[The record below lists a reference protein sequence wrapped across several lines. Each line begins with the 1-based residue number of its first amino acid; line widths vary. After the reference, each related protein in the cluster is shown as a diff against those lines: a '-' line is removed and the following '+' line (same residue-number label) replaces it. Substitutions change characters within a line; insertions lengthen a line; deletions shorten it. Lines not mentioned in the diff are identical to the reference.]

1 MEEEEIDYTVDD
13 GTQTGSDEIK
23 VLSGEIN
30 QLENM
35 LKYPLAFKNAIA
47 GGLLG
52 YFLTK
57 RMAKDNN
64 IAILGSLA
72 SSYAAFTFSQNRDLT
87 TEQKHAIN
95 EQIIIRKQKLRNLGV
110 EIKAEET
117 GILSASELETMDYD
131 KYIFGEDRFGNFI
144 GNPAVGF
151 HAIVFALPKAGKS
164 IWSMQFADY
173 LANHFGNVL
182 YIASEEG
189 FKGTI
194 KDKITEWTTNRTHL
208 KFANFKGYEEIKDNI
223 SGYEFVFIDS
233 LDFANITVDEMEEL
247 KELNPTT
254 SFITVKQVTKDGKFR
269 GSQEYAHNCDIIVE
283 IIEGIAY
290 QKGRYNP
297 QSEMEVFTKEEEVIE

>member
-1 MEEEEIDYTVDD
+1 MEEEIDYTEDN
-13 GTQTGSDEIK
+13 GSSETGNNEIN

-35 LKYPLAFKNAIA
+35 LKYPMAFKNAIA

-57 RMAKDNN
+57 RMAKNTN
-64 IAILGSLA
+64 MAILGSLA
-72 SSYAAFTFSQNRDLT
+72 SSYAAFSFSQNRDLT
-87 TEQKHAIN
+87 TEQKHSIN
-95 EQIIIRKQKLRNLGV
+95 EQIVIRKQKLRNLGV

-131 KYIFGEDRFGNFI
+131 KYIFGDDRFGNFI

-194 KDKITEWTTNRTHL
+194 KQKITEWTTNRTHL
-208 KFANFKGYEEIKDNI
+208 KFGNFKGYEEIKDNI
-223 SGYEFVFIDS
+223 SGYDFVFIDS

-247 KELNPTT
+247 KALNPTT

-269 GSQEYAHNCDIIVE
+269 GSQEYAHNCDVIVE
-283 IIEGIAY
+283 IIDGIAY

-297 QSEMEVFTKEEEVIE
+297 QAEMEVFTKQEEVE

>member
-1 MEEEEIDYTVDD
+1 MEEEEIDYTVDN
-13 GTQTGSDEIK
+13 GTQTSSDEIK

>member
-1 MEEEEIDYTVDD
+1 MEEQEIDYTVDD

-110 EIKAEET
+110 EIKADT
-117 GILSASELETMDYD
+117 YSA
-131 KYIFGEDRFGNFI
+131 I
-144 GNPAVGF
+144 
-151 HAIVFALPKAGKS
+151 
-164 IWSMQFADY
+164 
-173 LANHFGNVL
+173 
-182 YIASEEG
+182 G
-189 FKGTI
+189 FKVTRELDI
-194 KDKITEWTTNRTHL
+194 PTQTTQP
-208 KFANFKGYEEIKDNI
+208 
-223 SGYEFVFIDS
+223 
-233 LDFANITVDEMEEL
+233 ITV
-247 KELNPTT
+247 T
-254 SFITVKQVTKDGKFR
+254 ITNGSGGDTQVFNNT
-269 GSQEYAHNCDIIVE
+269 
-283 IIEGIAY
+283 
-290 QKGRYNP
+290 YN
-297 QSEMEVFTKEEEVIE
+297 TVIKAQ